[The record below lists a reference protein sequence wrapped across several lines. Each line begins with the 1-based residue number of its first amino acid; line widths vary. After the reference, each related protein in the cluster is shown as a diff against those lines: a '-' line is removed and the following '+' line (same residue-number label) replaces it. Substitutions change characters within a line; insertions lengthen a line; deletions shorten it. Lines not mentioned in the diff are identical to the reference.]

1 MSPLEL
7 ELDEVLKTFLAETEE
22 QLTEMEEALVVLE
35 LQPDDGEAIQSIFR
49 SVHTLKGNAASMGY
63 DGAAELAHALEDLL
77 DKVRANTVFISASV
91 VTVLLRAIDALR
103 FLVPAASEGRSET
116 APGQS
121 ELIADIGRLC
131 AAPSPTA
138 ATSIA
143 NVEGTTPRAATGS
156 HHHTLRV
163 DLNRL
168 DRMLDLSGEI
178 AVGQGRLAQAL
189 RLAGEEAKDAHRD
202 MNRLFMEL
210 QAEVLRARMVPLG
223 PTFRQ
228 QIRTVRDAAQAAAK
242 MVRLEIEGGEV
253 EVDTSLVEQLRG
265 PLTHMIRNA
274 IDHGIEL
281 PQLRA
286 EHGKDPRGRI
296 TLRARHESGG
306 VVIELADDGA
316 GLNRGRIEATAKAR
330 GVVASPEALDDSE
343 ITRLI
348 FEPGFST
355 SESVTEL
362 SGRGI
367 GMDVVRKN
375 VEALRGSIEVRSV
388 AGQGTTFSI
397 RVPLTV
403 AIIQGFLV
411 ESADETYVIPLAA
424 VAECV
429 DLPPGGDP
437 EARAAVINLRGEP
450 LPFLRLRQVFG
461 LSGESASRESLVV
474 VAHGGFRA
482 ALAVDLLVGE
492 SQLVIKPKDRLLR
505 DLPGIAGSTILGTGR
520 VAFILDVP
528 ALLDSARKDSLATPH
543 DRSRIQDS
551 SPRRLGHSMTKV

>member
-1 MSPLEL
+1 MSQLDF

-22 QLTEMEEALVVLE
+22 QLAEMEEALVVLE
-35 LQPDDGEAIQSIFR
+35 LQPDDGAAIQSIFR

-63 DGAAELAHALEDLL
+63 DGVAELAHALEDLL

-103 FLVPAASEGRSET
+103 FLVPAASEGRAET

-131 AAPSPTA
+131 GAQSPAAA
-138 ATSIA
+138 ATPAA
-143 NVEGTTPRAATGS
+143 NVEGASPKAASGS
-156 HHHTLRV
+156 HHQTLRV

-189 RLAGEEAKDAHRD
+189 RLAGEDAKDAHRD
-202 MNRLFMEL
+202 LNRLFMEL
-210 QAEVLRARMVPLG
+210 QEEVLRARMVPLG

-253 EVDTSLVEQLRG
+253 EVDTTLVEQLRG

-281 PQLRA
+281 PQVRA
-286 EHGKDPRGRI
+286 ERGKDPRGRI

-330 GVVASPEALDDSE
+330 GVVASPEDLNDSE

-355 SESVTEL
+355 CESVTEL

-375 VEALRGSIEVRSV
+375 VEALRGSIDVRSV
-388 AGQGTTFSI
+388 AGEGTTFSI

-429 DLPPGGDP
+429 DLPQGGDT
-437 EARAAVINLRGEP
+437 EARSAVINLRGEP
-450 LPFLRLRQVFG
+450 VPFLRLRQAFG
-461 LSGESASRESLVV
+461 LSGKRASRESLVV

-482 ALAVDLLVGE
+482 ALAVDTLVGE
-492 SQLVIKPKDRLLR
+492 SQVVIKPKDRLLR
-505 DLPGIAGSTILGTGR
+505 NLPGIAGSTILGTGR

-528 ALLDSARKDSLATPH
+528 ALLDSAR
-543 DRSRIQDS
+543 Q
-551 SPRRLGHSMTKV
+551 HS